1 MTNEYIQSTFQI
13 RKLESDERIESF
25 DCGDADLNDFILNE
39 SLFYREALLAVSYVF
54 EDKATG
60 EVAAYFSLANDR
72 VALSDFADKTEFN
85 RFHRKR
91 FPNEK
96 RMKSYPAGKLCRFG
110 VNHTYQG
117 KALGA
122 FLIDFIK
129 AFFIFDNKTG
139 CRFVTVDA
147 YRSAMPFYEK
157 NGFLPL
163 LEEDDGEMTRL
174 LYFDLADYK
183 NSMQD

>member
-1 MTNEYIQSTFQI
+1 MINEYIQSTFQI
-13 RKLESDERIESF
+13 RKLESDEKVESF

-39 SLFYREALLAVSYVF
+39 SLFYRGALLAVSYVF
-54 EDKATG
+54 ENKETG

-72 VALSDFADKTEFN
+72 VSLSDFADKTEFN
-85 RFHRKR
+85 RFRRNR

-96 RMKSYPAGKLCRFG
+96 RLRSYPAAKICRFG
-110 VNHTYQG
+110 VNQAYQG

-129 AFFIFDNKTG
+129 AYFIFDNKTG

-147 YRSAMPFYEK
+147 YRSAISFYEK

-163 LEEDDGEMTRL
+163 LAEDDGEMTRL
-174 LYFDLADYK
+174 LYFDLSDYQ
-183 NSMQD
+183 NNMPD

>member
-1 MTNEYIQSTFQI
+1 MS
-13 RKLESDERIESF
+13 
-25 DCGDADLNDFILNE
+25 
-39 SLFYREALLAVSYVF
+39 
-54 EDKATG
+54 
-60 EVAAYFSLANDR
+60 
-72 VALSDFADKTEFN
+72 LSDFADKTEFN
-85 RFHRKR
+85 RFRRKR

-96 RMKSYPAGKLCRFG
+96 RMKSYPAGKL
-110 VNHTYQG
+110 
-117 KALGA
+117 
-122 FLIDFIK
+122 
-129 AFFIFDNKTG
+129 

>member
-1 MTNEYIQSTFQI
+1 M
-13 RKLESDERIESF
+13 
-25 DCGDADLNDFILNE
+25 
-39 SLFYREALLAVSYVF
+39 
-54 EDKATG
+54 
-60 EVAAYFSLANDR
+60 AAYFSLANDR
-72 VALSDFADKTEFN
+72 VSLSDFADKTEFN
-85 RFHRKR
+85 RFRRNR

-110 VNHTYQG
+110 VSHAYQG

-139 CRFVTVDA
+139 CRFITVDA
-147 YRSAMPFYEK
+147 YRSAMPFYKK

-174 LYFDLADYK
+174 FYFDLADYR
-183 NSMQD
+183 NSLKD

>member
-1 MTNEYIQSTFQI
+1 
-13 RKLESDERIESF
+13 
-25 DCGDADLNDFILNE
+25 
-39 SLFYREALLAVSYVF
+39 
-54 EDKATG
+54 
-60 EVAAYFSLANDR
+60 
-72 VALSDFADKTEFN
+72 
-85 RFHRKR
+85 
-91 FPNEK
+91 
-96 RMKSYPAGKLCRFG
+96 MKSYPAGKLCRFG

-117 KALGA
+117 KALDA

>member
-39 SLFYREALLAVSYVF
+39 SLVLSGS
-54 EDKATG
+54 ATG
-60 EVAAYFSLANDR
+60 CEL
-72 VALSDFADKTEFN
+72 
-85 RFHRKR
+85 
-91 FPNEK
+91 
-96 RMKSYPAGKLCRFG
+96 
-110 VNHTYQG
+110 
-117 KALGA
+117 

-147 YRSAMPFYEK
+147 YRSAIPFYEK

-183 NSMQD
+183 NSLQG